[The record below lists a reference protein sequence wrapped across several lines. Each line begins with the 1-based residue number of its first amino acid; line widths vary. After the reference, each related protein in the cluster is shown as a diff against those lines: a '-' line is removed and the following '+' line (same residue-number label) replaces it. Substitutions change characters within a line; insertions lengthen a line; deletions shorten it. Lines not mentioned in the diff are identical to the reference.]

1 MLPQPSRRG
10 PESNRCAG
18 LCRPLPKPL
27 GHPAGMEQ
35 PGSPGLPPSLTCDR
49 KGARFSL
56 RSRLRRT
63 LVPWTRRIGVLSAAP
78 TSFGRPPARAKSKK
92 SKPWCAGCATGP
104 RTPGSDARRQ
114 IDRRTSPSAECSL
127 LRSSRTTKRTDPR
140 DREAATAA
148 HDSLPWS
155 VWGLFDPSGSGGS
168 GWLSL
173 AATRMIKT
181 ATRAATMAQIN
192 HV

>member
-35 PGSPGLPPSLTCDR
+35 PGFPGLAPSLTCDR
-49 KGARFSL
+49 KAARFSL
-56 RSRLRRT
+56 RRRLRRT
-63 LVPWTRRIGVLSAAP
+63 LVLWTRRIGVLSAAP
-78 TSFGRPPARAKSKK
+78 TSFGRLPVKATSKS
-92 SKPWCAGCATGP
+92 WCAGCVIGP
-104 RTPGSDARRQ
+104 RIPGWDARRQ
-114 IDRRTSPSAECSL
+114 TDRRTSPSAVCSPR
-127 LRSSRTTKRTDPR
+127 RSSRRNKRTDPR
-140 DREAATAA
+140 DRNVSLAP

-155 VWGLFDPSGSGGS
+155 VCGLDETSGSGGS
-168 GWLSL
+168 GWLNL
-173 AATRMIKT
+173 AAVRMIKT
-181 ATRAATMAQIN
+181 AIRAATMAHIN

>member
-35 PGSPGLPPSLTCDR
+35 PGFPGLALSLTCDR
-49 KGARFSL
+49 KAARFSL

-78 TSFGRPPARAKSKK
+78 TSFGRPHARATSKS
-92 SKPWCAGCATGP
+92 WCAGCATGP
-104 RTPGSDARRQ
+104 QIPGSVARRQ
-114 IDRRTSPSAECSL
+114 TDRRTSPFAVCSL
-127 LRSSRTTKRTDPR
+127 RRSSRTNKRTDPR
-140 DREAATAA
+140 DEILPGAL
-148 HDSLPWS
+148 HDSLSWS
-155 VWGLFDPSGSGGS
+155 VCGLDETSGSGGS
-168 GWLSL
+168 GWLNL
-173 AATRMIKT
+173 AAMRMIKT
-181 ATRAATMAQIN
+181 AMRPATIAQIN